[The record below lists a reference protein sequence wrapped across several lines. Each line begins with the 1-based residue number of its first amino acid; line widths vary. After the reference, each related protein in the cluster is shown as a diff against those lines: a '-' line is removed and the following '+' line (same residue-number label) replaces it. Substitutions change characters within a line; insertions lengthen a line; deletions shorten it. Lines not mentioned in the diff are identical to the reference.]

1 MKLDSEALGRLV
13 ALGCQKF
20 IEPLLPRLKK
30 LEERDKEIAALEARV
45 KRLEAA
51 LSDEP

>member
-1 MKLDSEALGRLV
+1 MKLDAAQLGKLV
-13 ALGCQKF
+13 ALGCEKY
-20 IEPLLPRLKK
+20 IGPLLPRLKK
-30 LEERDKEIAALEARV
+30 LEARDKEVAALEARV